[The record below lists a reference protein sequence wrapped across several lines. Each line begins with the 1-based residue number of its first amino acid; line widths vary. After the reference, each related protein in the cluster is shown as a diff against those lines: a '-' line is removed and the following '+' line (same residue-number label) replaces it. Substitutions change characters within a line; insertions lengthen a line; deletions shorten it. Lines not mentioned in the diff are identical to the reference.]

1 MEMDGIGNAEVY
13 GGLERH
19 GLDEREGAVPEL
31 ELRNKQALVRA
42 VIGGELHHTL
52 MILLLSLC
60 GGWTK
65 RATLCLFI

>member
-1 MEMDGIGNAEVY
+1 
-13 GGLERH
+13 
-19 GLDEREGAVPEL
+19 VPEL